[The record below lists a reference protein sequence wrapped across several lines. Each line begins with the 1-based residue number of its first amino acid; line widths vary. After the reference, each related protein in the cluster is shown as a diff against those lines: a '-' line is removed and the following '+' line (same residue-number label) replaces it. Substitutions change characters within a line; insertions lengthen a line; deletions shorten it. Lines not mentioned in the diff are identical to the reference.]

1 MKKEKIDYFKHFY
14 KVADLACK
22 QSDLLIKI
30 VEKYDNSKL
39 QENMKDMHTFEH
51 EADLLKANMIAQ
63 LIKDFLP
70 VIDREDIMALAD
82 LYDTVCDSIDDVLQ
96 RFYMYNIKSCRN
108 DVLVICNKINET
120 CLKLRDLTSELKGFK
135 SPENLLKKVVEVN
148 DVEEQGDELYIDAT
162 RKLFTSKSQNKD
174 LIAWTNIYSG
184 LEECF
189 DACEGVADEIR
200 NVIIKNS

>member
-14 KVADLACK
+14 KVTDLACK

-39 QENMKDMHTFEH
+39 QANMKDMHAFEH
-51 EADLLKANMIAQ
+51 EADLLKAEMITE

-70 VIDREDIMALAD
+70 IIDREDIMALAD
-82 LYDTVCDSIDDVLQ
+82 LYDTVCDSIDDVIQ
-96 RFYMYNIKSCRN
+96 RFYMYNIKTCRD
-108 DVLVICNKINET
+108 DVLLICKKINET
-120 CLKLRDLTSELKGFK
+120 CIKLRDLTSELKGFK
-135 SPENLLKKVVEVN
+135 SPDNLLKKVVEVN
-148 DVEEQGDELYIDAT
+148 DVEEQGDKLYIDAT
-162 RKLFTSKSQNKD
+162 RKLFTSKAQDKD
-174 LIAWTNIYSG
+174 LIAWTNIYSV

-189 DACEGVADEIR
+189 DACEDAADEIR